1 MTREFDEEVRD
12 SMTWFTDGADVPAGI
27 TAAARRHLRRQRRAR
42 MGWLA
47 GGTAVAA
54 AAAVLI
60 GTLGAGT
67 GPAHQ
72 IAKSTTPGAR
82 VQTTAM
88 VVSQIEHALTK
99 AATSNPVAYTSQTT
113 QGIKLVVAPPQ
124 GRPAEVNSTVTRTWS
139 RGPLEHVEFATRAG
153 QVKLGME
160 IDQRSGKSVQ
170 TTISY
175 PRREWWR
182 GTYQALPATNPEVAC
197 TLGEIDRTP
206 AQWTRE
212 VKKLLSCGAVVAGHA
227 RVDGVNTIK
236 LKLSSTYRRACAGSN
251 SPGTCQPV
259 PVGWTGMLWADAS
272 SYLPVRLLSHG
283 RHFGF
288 LIDFGWLAPTAANLA
303 KLHQPIPAGYR
314 HI

>member
-1 MTREFDEEVRD
+1 MTRDFDEEVRD
-12 SMTWFTDGADVPAGI
+12 SMTWFTNDVDVPAGI
-27 TAAARRHLRRQRRAR
+27 TAQARRHLRRQRRAR
-42 MGWLA
+42 LGWLA

-60 GTLGAGT
+60 GTLGSGAA
-67 GPAHQ
+67 PARQ
-72 IAKSTTPGAR
+72 IAKSTTPAVT

-88 VVSQIEHALTK
+88 VVSQIEHALTR
-99 AATSNPVAYTSQTT
+99 AATSDPVAYTSEISN
-113 QGIKLVVAPPQ
+113 GVKLMVAPPK
-124 GRPAEVNSTVTRTWS
+124 GRPGEVNTTVTRTWS
-139 RGPLEHVEFATRAG
+139 RGPLEHVEFATRTG

-160 IDQRSGKSVQ
+160 IDQSSGKSVE

-175 PRREWWR
+175 PRQQWWR
-182 GTYQALPATNPEVAC
+182 GTYQAQPAAKPKVTC

-227 RVDGVNTIK
+227 RVDGVNTIT
-236 LKLSSTYRRACAGSN
+236 LKLSSSYQRACAGSN
-251 SPGTCQPV
+251 SPGKCQPV
-259 PVGWTGMLWADAS
+259 SVGWTGRLWADAS
-272 SYLPVRLLSHG
+272 TYLPVRLVSRG

-288 LIDFGWLAPTAANLA
+288 RIDFGWLAPTAANLA
-303 KLHQPIPAGYR
+303 KLHQPIPAGFR